1 MSAEETQKTG
11 LSREAWSAIAAIAVA
26 LITGAVTLVTHFASP
41 DETPSAAA
49 SPLPVTAPSADVT
62 ADAIAGRW
70 AGRAT
75 DADGVAFEIGLEL
88 AQGCALAARCGTI
101 SVSHVPCRG
110 AVYLAAV
117 QQGDY
122 EFRVDDFE
130 PPSAAGCTAGAGEH
144 FRLAPDGTLLYRTT
158 YDPRAQGTLTRQD

>member
-1 MSAEETQKTG
+1 MSAEESQKTG

-41 DETPSAAA
+41 DEPSAAA
-49 SPLPVTAPSADVT
+49 SPLPVTAPSPDVT

-75 DADGVAFEIGLEL
+75 DADGVSFDIGLEL
-88 AQGCALAARCGTI
+88 APGCALAARCGTI

-130 PPSAAGCTAGAGEH
+130 APSAASCTAGAGEH
-144 FRLAPDGTLLYRTT
+144 FRLAPDGTLLYSTT
-158 YDPRAQGTLTRQD
+158 YDPRAHGTLTRQN